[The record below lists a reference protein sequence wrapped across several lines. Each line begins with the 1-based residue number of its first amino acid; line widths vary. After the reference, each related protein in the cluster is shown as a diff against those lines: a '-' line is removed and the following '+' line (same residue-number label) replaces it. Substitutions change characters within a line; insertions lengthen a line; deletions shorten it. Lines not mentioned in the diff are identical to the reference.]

1 MNESDFSQKYDQY
14 SSRPRPGTSS
24 SNKIGLLIDPPP
36 SSQKKSVPTS
46 NDSESPDLIS
56 FSTTPHNTKKI
67 INISNQQ
74 TFISK
79 KILHNVHSNIITNQ
93 SQLDNSLVQDL
104 YRTNLNSFSEILP
117 NKKQIF
123 STLPRNQVPPL
134 PLSLKSKT
142 ECEKKVSNNLI
153 DLSSDK
159 NNVRVSILEEFD
171 PLLSSSSYRT
181 MSQDICVVEDAA
193 SVSDSVYEEYDPY
206 DYIHAGYNG
215 TSVLESINTLIVK
228 PDNLPHSPIPVS
240 IKPDMEIIKGDW
252 SLLEKL
258 IKHDDI
264 LRQIKDP
271 DLIEFYAMVYKLRN
285 EYDYSDINRNIGLV
299 ISPMITIK
307 CPEGLSVKLCVH
319 PDYEEAD
326 FEKPV
331 YFTCDVTT
339 SIEHI
344 TLQLICELEAP
355 SKDKY
360 TLKVKGY
367 DEYLV
372 PTSLLSDYE
381 YVHNCIKLEEDIVL
395 ILIPDNKIEK
405 FFLRTKQDDTR
416 DKDVQFNDILSYDLE
431 QHINYESLTIL
442 IDTLE
447 NEMKKLDIPEIKAI
461 QPQKVI
467 QSVKC
472 IVNLLG
478 NLCTLDVI
486 DSIEELQNI
495 CDSKSLESVKTGCN
509 KIRIAIQC
517 LLEMYSKA
525 FLVNFKVTNLEIKS
539 DITYVQDVLDPIL
552 IKVCL
557 ICRPLIKWKYHSY
570 YVDAR
575 ICHGSKELAK
585 IAYDDPKYKKEHD
598 MWPDRIVID
607 LWFQF
612 DNIKINSL
620 ARESRLVL
628 VIHGRI
634 LDETDNENNI
644 PKFLEE
650 EIGWASVQFFDF
662 DG

>member
-117 NKKQIF
+117 NKKQKNEVRTACTRI
-123 STLPRNQVPPL
+123 LQKEM
-134 PLSLKSKT
+134 KSIGEK
-142 ECEKKVSNNLI
+142 CEKEQKSWKEIN
-153 DLSSDK
+153 DLKKKIKK
-159 NNVRVSILEEFD
+159 NKLV
-171 PLLSSSSYRT
+171 
-181 MSQDICVVEDAA
+181 
-193 SVSDSVYEEYDPY
+193 
-206 DYIHAGYNG
+206 
-215 TSVLESINTLIVK
+215 IVK
-228 PDNLPHSPIPVS
+228 ADKGSCT
-240 IKPDMEIIKGDW
+240 GDW

-381 YVHNCIKLEEDIVL
+381 Y
-395 ILIPDNKIEK
+395 
-405 FFLRTKQDDTR
+405 KQDDTR

-539 DITYVQDVLDPIL
+539 G
-552 IKVCL
+552 
-557 ICRPLIKWKYHSY
+557 KYLLY
-570 YVDAR
+570 P
-575 ICHGSKELAK
+575 KEQ
-585 IAYDDPKYKKEHD
+585 P
-598 MWPDRIVID
+598 R
-607 LWFQF
+607 
-612 DNIKINSL
+612 
-620 ARESRLVL
+620 
-628 VIHGRI
+628 
-634 LDETDNENNI
+634 
-644 PKFLEE
+644 
-650 EIGWASVQFFDF
+650 
-662 DG
+662 